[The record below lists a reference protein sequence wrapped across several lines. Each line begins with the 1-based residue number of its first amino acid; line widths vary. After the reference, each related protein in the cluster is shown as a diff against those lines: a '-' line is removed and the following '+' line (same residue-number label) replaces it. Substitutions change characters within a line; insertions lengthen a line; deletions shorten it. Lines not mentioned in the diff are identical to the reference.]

1 MQKDTSDLLPLLV
14 NDLDRN
20 FEVFV
25 SVYQQQLYPFLLH
38 QIGSPQETEDIL
50 QEVFLQIYY
59 ALKRYPA
66 ERIQTLTLRP
76 WVYKIARNVWYNRL
90 RENKLQ
96 EVSGEFVEETQW
108 LEREDDVAYQP
119 EMMVEQWENRR
130 ELELAIAQ
138 LPLHYREVITL
149 YYLEH
154 FKYQEIA
161 YLLNQSIGTI
171 KARLHRGIQRLR
183 HIYDTNI
190 YERRSMN
197 GPNAA
202 K

>member
-1 MQKDTSDLLPLLV
+1 MQKDTSNLLPLLAH
-14 NDLDRN
+14 DLDRN

-66 ERIQTLTLRP
+66 ERILALALRP
-76 WVYKIARNVWYNRL
+76 WVYKIARNVWYSRL
-90 RENKLQ
+90 RGNKLQ
-96 EVSGEFVEETQW
+96 EVSSELVEETQW
-108 LEREDDVAYQP
+108 LEREDDSAYQP
-119 EMMVEQWENRR
+119 EVMVEQWENRK

-138 LPLHYREVITL
+138 LPLHYSEVITL

-161 YLLNQSIGTI
+161 YLLNQSMGTI
-171 KARLHRGIQRLR
+171 KARLHRGLQRLR
-183 HIYDTNI
+183 RIYDTNI
-190 YERRSMN
+190 YERGPMN
-197 GPNAA
+197 GPNAV

>member
-1 MQKDTSDLLPLLV
+1 MQKDTSHLLPLLA

-25 SVYQQQLYPFLLH
+25 LVYQQQLYPFLLY
-38 QIGSPQETEDIL
+38 QIGSPQETEDVL

-66 ERIQTLTLRP
+66 ERIQALRLRP

-90 RENKLQ
+90 RENKIQ
-96 EVSGEFVEETQW
+96 EVSSEFVEETQW

-130 ELELAIAQ
+130 ELEMAIAQ
-138 LPLHYREVITL
+138 LPFLYREVITL

-161 YLLNQSIGTI
+161 YQLNQSMGTI

-183 HIYDTNI
+183 QIYDTTT